1 MFLSMKIVQFAVYFC
16 TLGFFASLLSGH
28 CQVPCGIYDDASRVQ
43 QMLEDVSTIHKSI
56 DEIYKLNDEKDVQSA
71 QQLIRWVNNK
81 EIHADKI
88 INTISDYF
96 LTQRVKPSSEDYLLR
111 LSEHHAVII
120 LSMKVK
126 QKADAKIAED
136 LKQAVE
142 ALSKY
147 YTSL

>member
-1 MFLSMKIVQFAVYFC
+1 MFLSMKIVQFAVYFF

-88 INTISDYF
+88 INTNREYF
-96 LTQRVKPSSEDYLLR
+96 LTLKIKQSYKDNLILLI
-111 LSEHHAVII
+111 EHHEVII
-120 LSMKVK
+120 F
-126 QKADAKIAED
+126 
-136 LKQAVE
+136 
-142 ALSKY
+142 
-147 YTSL
+147 

>member
-1 MFLSMKIVQFAVYFC
+1 MFLSMKIVQFAVYFF
-16 TLGFFASLLSGH
+16 TLGFFASLLPGH

-56 DEIYKLNDEKDVQSA
+56 HEIYKLNDDRDVQSA

-136 LKQAVE
+136 LKQAVK

>member
-1 MFLSMKIVQFAVYFC
+1 MFLSMKIVQFAVYFF

-96 LTQRVKPSSEDYLLR
+96 LTQRVKPSSEKECFL
-111 LSEHHAVII
+111 
-120 LSMKVK
+120 
-126 QKADAKIAED
+126 
-136 LKQAVE
+136 
-142 ALSKY
+142 
-147 YTSL
+147 T

>member
-1 MFLSMKIVQFAVYFC
+1 MFLSMKIVQFAVYFF
-16 TLGFFASLLSGH
+16 TLGFFVSLLSGH

>member
-1 MFLSMKIVQFAVYFC
+1 MFLSMKIVQFAVYFF

-56 DEIYKLNDEKDVQSA
+56 YEIYKLNDEKDVQSA
-71 QQLIRWVNNK
+71 QQLIRWVKNK

-88 INTISDYF
+88 INTISSYF
-96 LTQRVKPSSEDYLLR
+96 LTQRVKPSFEDYLLR
-111 LSEHHAVII
+111 LSEHHTVII